1 MSMATEAY
9 LHPRPVAKRL
19 RRYTRSCLYWLVYS
33 SNGLFYRA
41 SLVIRLSSSRIRD
54 RPRPFAGPSRVGCGL
69 TVNVHCRAV
78 PRSWQLRTRPRI
90 AFHEGHPST
99 RALADLADHRGCSS
113 CNATRSCECRGN
125 DYKEYECTRD
135 ICWLW
140 NARDV
145 ETRRQFETEQ
155 RVRLRSIL
163 A

>member
-1 MSMATEAY
+1 MATKAY

-19 RRYTRSCLYWLVYS
+19 RRYTRSCLYRLVYS

-99 RALADLADHRGCSS
+99 RALADLADHRGSVHL
-113 CNATRSCECRGN
+113 ATRLARASVAVTIIRNTSVRGIYAGCETQGTW
-125 DYKEYECTRD
+125 K
-135 ICWLW
+135 LGGSS
-140 NARDV
+140 
-145 ETRRQFETEQ
+145 RRNNVFDF
-155 RVRLRSIL
+155 VLF
-163 A
+163 

>member
-1 MSMATEAY
+1 MATEAY

-19 RRYTRSCLYWLVYS
+19 RRYTRSCLYRLVYS

-99 RALADLADHRGCSS
+99 RALADLADHRGSDHL
-113 CNATRSCECRGN
+113 ATRLARASVAVTIIRNTSVRGIYAGCETQG
-125 DYKEYECTRD
+125 T
-135 ICWLW
+135 
-140 NARDV
+140 
-145 ETRRQFETEQ
+145 
-155 RVRLRSIL
+155 
-163 A
+163 